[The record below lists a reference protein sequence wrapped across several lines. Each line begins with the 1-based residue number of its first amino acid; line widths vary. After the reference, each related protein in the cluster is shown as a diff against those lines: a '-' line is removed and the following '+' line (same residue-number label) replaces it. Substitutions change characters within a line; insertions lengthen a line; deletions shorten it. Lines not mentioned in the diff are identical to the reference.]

1 VPWADAQRV
10 ECTFTVNTSYNSI
23 YKTVY
28 SLQDKFSHP
37 LVSEVQLSFPLK
49 PKQITDLF
57 RNHVKALTKHKGKK
71 CVAVIDSIVSN
82 PGVLMPWKELVKIC
96 KEEGIWS
103 VIDAAH
109 SIGQEQNIDLTEA
122 APDFWTSVRFHFVF
136 YFKILV
142 FRPDDLHVLL

>member
-1 VPWADAQRV
+1 
-10 ECTFTVNTSYNSI
+10 
-23 YKTVY
+23 
-28 SLQDKFSHP
+28 
-37 LVSEVQLSFPLK
+37 
-49 PKQITDLF
+49 
-57 RNHVKALTKHKGKK
+57 
-71 CVAVIDSIVSN
+71 
-82 PGVLMPWKELVKIC
+82 MPWKELVKIC

-122 APDFWTSVRFHFVF
+122 APDFWTSVRLHFVF

>member
-1 VPWADAQRV
+1 M
-10 ECTFTVNTSYNSI
+10 
-23 YKTVY
+23 
-28 SLQDKFSHP
+28 
-37 LVSEVQLSFPLK
+37 
-49 PKQITDLF
+49 
-57 RNHVKALTKHKGKK
+57 
-71 CVAVIDSIVSN
+71 AVIDSIVSN

-122 APDFWTSVRFHFVF
+122 APDFWTSVRFHFVL

-142 FRPDDLHVLL
+142 LRPDDLCVLL